1 MTNFVSKRM
10 ILNNFANLSE
20 FETRLENEIYAESFM
35 RFSQIQMLLSNK
47 TMGEK
52 IILTLALA
60 STLAPFLRRILM
72 MSVWLAR
79 AARWRGVSP
88 RTVASSGLAWM
99 EDVEMDENHRER
111 YLT

>member
-1 MTNFVSKRM
+1 M
-10 ILNNFANLSE
+10 ILNNFANLSA

-35 RFSQIQMLLSNK
+35 RFFPNLNAALQQNNA
-47 TMGEK
+47 GEK
-52 IILTLALA
+52 IRLTLALA

-99 EDVEMDENHRER
+99 EDVEMEENHRGQ